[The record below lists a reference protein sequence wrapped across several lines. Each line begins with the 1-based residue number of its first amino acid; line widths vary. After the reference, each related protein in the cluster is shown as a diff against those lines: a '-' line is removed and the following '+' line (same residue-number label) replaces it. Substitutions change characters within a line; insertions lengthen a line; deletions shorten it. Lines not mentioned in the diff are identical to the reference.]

1 MSKIIDG
8 VILIGAGVSALI
20 IGEFLK
26 RKLFKPQGST
36 KSVT

>member
-1 MSKIIDG
+1 MSKILDG

-26 RKLFKPQGST
+26 RKLFKE
-36 KSVT
+36 KKVVT